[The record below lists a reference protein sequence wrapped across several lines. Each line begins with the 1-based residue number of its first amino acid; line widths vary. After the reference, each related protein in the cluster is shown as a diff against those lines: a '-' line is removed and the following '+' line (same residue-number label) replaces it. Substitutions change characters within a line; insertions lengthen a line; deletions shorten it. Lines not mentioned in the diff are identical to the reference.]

1 MNNFLVVTNKQK
13 DSAFACTNRIRGYL
27 ERHGKS
33 CLTETGDVSEL
44 RIPEGVE
51 CVIVLGGD
59 GTLLRAARNAADAKV
74 PLIGVNL
81 GTMGYLAEVDSD
93 YLEEALDQLMAD
105 DFTRERRMMLSGR
118 VIPAGGAK
126 EISIRSEGE
135 DAGRKPDKA
144 EAERREDCALNDI
157 AITRRGSLQI
167 ISFHIYVNGQLLHV
181 CHADGILVATPTGS
195 TGYNLSAGGPIVE
208 PHAQLILLTPICP
221 HTMSSRPIVLSAED
235 EVVIEIGENKKG
247 IVQGVE
253 ACFDGSVKMAMFA
266 GDRMEIRRA
275 GKVTEMLKLSQDS
288 FVEVLHK
295 KMDA

>member
-1 MNNFLVVTNKQK
+1 MDINMEIVVFLCEN
-13 DSAFACTNRIRGYL
+13 SIEGI
-27 ERHGKS
+27 
-33 CLTETGDVSEL
+33 LT
-44 RIPEGVE
+44 GVY
-51 CVIVLGGD
+51 
-59 GTLLRAARNAADAKV
+59 DAW
-74 PLIGVNL
+74 
-81 GTMGYLAEVDSD
+81 A
-93 YLEEALDQLMAD
+93 EALSSGLGHARCRLQTELLQPELFCTYRETAPDMEKAGKVIRTLRKRLGEEVYECLCYAMAS
-105 DFTRERRMMLSGR
+105 RE
-118 VIPAGGAK
+118 
-126 EISIRSEGE
+126 
-135 DAGRKPDKA
+135 PDKA

-247 IVQGVE
+247 IVQEVE